1 MIEYAKKLSKPF
13 PLVRVDL
20 YIVDNKVYFGELTF
34 TPAAGLDVEKT
45 EIADVECSKRIK
57 IK

>member
-1 MIEYAKKLSKPF
+1 MQKKLSKPF